1 MTHRDV
7 VLNLLREFGALS
19 DYSLVH
25 AAKARHFDVT
35 PSSVRS
41 RRAELVREG
50 IVRDSGSTESTGR
63 GRTAK
68 VWTLA

>member
-1 MTHRDV
+1 MTHRSI
-7 VLNLLREFGALS
+7 VLNLLHEFGPLS
-19 DYSLVH
+19 DYSLIH

-35 PSSVRS
+35 PSSIRS

-50 IVRDSGSTESTGR
+50 KVRDSGNQESTGR
-63 GRTAK
+63 GRTAR